1 MTKSE
6 GLSAILQA
14 VMRNSAKAAKD
25 KYYPRWHLAPITGLL
40 NDPNGFCFDGKY
52 YHLFYQWAPLSC
64 EHKNKCWGH
73 WRSKDLITWQH
84 QPIALLPDEFYD
96 KDGCYSGSA
105 VINQGQ
111 LTLCYTGNVKF
122 DDGSRTAWQCL
133 AVENQQ
139 GGFDKLGPVLGLPE
153 GYSGHVRDPK
163 IWQHNDKWY
172 MVLGAQTLDKQG
184 KVLLYRASHLYQW
197 QLIGELAGSHLGGLD
212 DVGYMWECPDLFEL
226 SGHFILLTCPQGIK
240 KEQYRFLNSHSSA
253 YLMGS
258 FDYSTLQFQ
267 HGDLIELDAGFEFY
281 APQTTQVN
289 GRRLLFGWMGVPD
302 GEEMYQP
309 TIANGWI
316 HQMTCP
322 RELQISEGQL
332 YQQPVKELQQ
342 LRQNVQYWQG
352 IADDAPEINGFCVEL
367 EVELIDSLLIQFSD
381 SLELTIENNQAIL
394 KRRSVKNGEWQSRF
408 WSGDIKHL
416 QILCDSSSVEI
427 FFNHGLGV
435 MSSRFFPSAKQI
447 INFSGKNT
455 IKLTTWQ
462 LNDALFS

>member
-1 MTKSE
+1 MTQSE

-14 VMRNSAKAAKD
+14 VMRNSAKAVKD
-25 KYYPRWHLAPITGLL
+25 KYYPCWHLAPVTGLL
-40 NDPNGFCFDGKY
+40 NDPNGFCFDGEY
-52 YHLFYQWAPLSC
+52 YHLFYQWNPLSC

-105 VINQGQ
+105 VIYQGQ

-122 DDGSRTAWQCL
+122 QDGTRTAWQCL
-133 AVENQQ
+133 AVENKQ

-163 IWQHNDKWY
+163 IWQHNDIWY

-197 QLIGELAGSHLGGLD
+197 LLVGELAGSHLGGLND
-212 DVGYMWECPDLFEL
+212 AGYMWECPDLFEL
-226 SGHFILLTCPQGIK
+226 DGHFILLACPQGIK
-240 KEQYRFLNSHSSA
+240 KEQHRFLNSHPSA
-253 YLMGS
+253 YLIGS

-281 APQTTQVN
+281 APQTTLAN
-289 GRRLLFGWMGVPD
+289 GRRLLFGWLGVPD

-322 RELQISEGQL
+322 RELYIKDNKL
-332 YQQPVKELQQ
+332 YQQPVKELQR
-342 LRQNVQYWQG
+342 LRQKSVYWQG
-352 IADDAPEINGFCVEL
+352 LADDAPDINGFSFEL
-367 EVELIDSLLIQFSD
+367 EIELFGSLAIHFSD
-381 SLELTIENNQAIL
+381 TLALIIENNQAEL

-408 WSGDIKHL
+408 WSGDITHL
-416 QILCDSSSVEI
+416 QILCDNSSVEI
-427 FFNHGLGV
+427 FFNGGAGV
-435 MSSRFFPSAKQI
+435 MSSRFFSSENQTIYLLGKDP
-447 INFSGKNT
+447 IN
-455 IKLTTWQ
+455 LTTWQ
-462 LNDALFS
+462 LKNALPS

>member
-6 GLSAILQA
+6 GLSAILHA
-14 VMRNSAKAAKD
+14 VMCNSAKAVKD
-25 KYYPRWHLAPITGLL
+25 KYYPCWHLAPVTGLL
-40 NDPNGFCFDGKY
+40 NDPNGFCFDGEY
-52 YHLFYQWAPLSC
+52 YHLFYQWNPLSC

-105 VINQGQ
+105 VIYQGQ

-122 DDGSRTAWQCL
+122 QDGTRTAWQCL
-133 AVENQQ
+133 AVENKQ

-163 IWQHNDKWY
+163 IWQHNDIWY

-197 QLIGELAGSHLGGLD
+197 QSVGELAGSHLGGLND
-212 DVGYMWECPDLFEL
+212 AGYMWECPDLFEL
-226 SGHFILLTCPQGIK
+226 DGHFILLACPQGIK
-240 KEQYRFLNSHSSA
+240 KEQHRFLNSHPSA
-253 YLMGS
+253 YLIGS

-281 APQTTQVN
+281 APQTTLAN

-309 TIANGWI
+309 TIANDWI

-322 RELQISEGQL
+322 RELHIKENKL

-342 LRQNVQYWQG
+342 LRQKPVYWQG
-352 IADDAPEINGFCVEL
+352 LADDAPDINGFSFEL
-367 EVELIDSLLIQFSD
+367 EVELFGSLAIHFSD
-381 SLELTIENNQAIL
+381 TLALIIENNQAEL
-394 KRRSVKNGEWQSRF
+394 KRLSVKNGEWQSRF
-408 WSGDIKHL
+408 WSGDITHL
-416 QILCDSSSVEI
+416 QILCDNSSVEI
-427 FFNHGLGV
+427 FFNGGAGV
-435 MSSRFFPSAKQI
+435 MSSRFFSSENQTIYFLGKDP
-447 INFSGKNT
+447 IN
-455 IKLTTWQ
+455 LTTWQ
-462 LNDALFS
+462 LKNALPS

>member
-14 VMRNSAKAAKD
+14 VMRNSAKAVKD
-25 KYYPRWHLAPITGLL
+25 KYYPCWHLAPVTGLL
-40 NDPNGFCFDGKY
+40 NDPNGFCFDGEY
-52 YHLFYQWAPLSC
+52 YHLFYQWNPLSC

-73 WRSKDLITWQH
+73 WHSKDLITWQH

-105 VINQGQ
+105 VIYQGQ

-122 DDGSRTAWQCL
+122 QDGTRTAWQCL
-133 AVENQQ
+133 AVENKQ

-163 IWQHNDKWY
+163 IWQHNDIWY

-197 QLIGELAGSHLGGLD
+197 QLVGELAGSYLGGLND
-212 DVGYMWECPDLFEL
+212 AGYMWECPDLFEL
-226 SGHFILLTCPQGIK
+226 DGHFILLACPQGIK
-240 KEQYRFLNSHSSA
+240 KEQHRFLNSHPSA
-253 YLMGS
+253 YLIGS

-281 APQTTQVN
+281 APQTTLAN

-309 TIANGWI
+309 TIANDWI

-322 RELQISEGQL
+322 RELHIKENKL

-342 LRQNVQYWQG
+342 LRQKPVYWQG
-352 IADDAPEINGFCVEL
+352 LADDAPAINGFSFEL
-367 EVELIDSLLIQFSD
+367 EVELFGSLAIHFSD
-381 SLELTIENNQAIL
+381 TLALIIENSQAEL
-394 KRRSVKNGEWQSRF
+394 KRRSVKSGEWQSRF
-408 WSGDIKHL
+408 WFGDITHL
-416 QILCDSSSVEI
+416 QILCDNSSVEI
-427 FFNHGLGV
+427 FFNGGAGV
-435 MSSRFFPSAKQI
+435 MSSRFFSSENQTISFLGKDP
-447 INFSGKNT
+447 IN
-455 IKLTTWQ
+455 LTTWQ
-462 LNDALFS
+462 LKNALPS

>member
-1 MTKSE
+1 MTQSE

-14 VMRNSAKAAKD
+14 VMRNSAKAVKD
-25 KYYPRWHLAPITGLL
+25 KYYPCWHLAPVTGLL
-40 NDPNGFCFDGKY
+40 NDPNGFCFDGEY
-52 YHLFYQWAPLSC
+52 YHLFYQWNPLSC

-105 VINQGQ
+105 VIYQGQ

-122 DDGSRTAWQCL
+122 QDGTRTAWQCL
-133 AVENQQ
+133 AVENKQ

-163 IWQHNDKWY
+163 IWQHNDIWY

-197 QLIGELAGSHLGGLD
+197 QLVGELAGSYLGGLND
-212 DVGYMWECPDLFEL
+212 AGYMWECPDLFEL
-226 SGHFILLTCPQGIK
+226 DGHFILLACPQGIK
-240 KEQYRFLNSHSSA
+240 KEQHRFLNSHPSA
-253 YLMGS
+253 YLIGS

-267 HGDLIELDAGFEFY
+267 HDDLIELDAGFEFY
-281 APQTTQVN
+281 APQTTLAN

-309 TIANGWI
+309 TIANDWI

-322 RELQISEGQL
+322 RELHIKENKL

-342 LRQNVQYWQG
+342 LRQKPVYWQG
-352 IADDAPEINGFCVEL
+352 LADDAPDINGFSFEL
-367 EVELIDSLLIQFSD
+367 EVELFGSLAIHFSD
-381 SLELTIENNQAIL
+381 TLALIIENSQAEL

-408 WSGDIKHL
+408 WSGDITHL
-416 QILCDSSSVEI
+416 QILCDNSSVEI
-427 FFNHGLGV
+427 FFNGGAGV
-435 MSSRFFPSAKQI
+435 MSSRFFSSENQTIYFLGKDP
-447 INFSGKNT
+447 IN
-455 IKLTTWQ
+455 LTTWQ
-462 LNDALFS
+462 LKNALPS

>member
-14 VMRNSAKAAKD
+14 VMCNSAKAVKD
-25 KYYPRWHLAPITGLL
+25 KYYPCWHLAPVTGLL
-40 NDPNGFCFDGKY
+40 NDPNGFCFDGEY
-52 YHLFYQWAPLSC
+52 YHLFYQWNPLSC

-105 VINQGQ
+105 VIYQGQ

-122 DDGSRTAWQCL
+122 QDGTRTAWQCL
-133 AVENQQ
+133 AVENKQ

-163 IWQHNDKWY
+163 IWQHNDIWY

-197 QLIGELAGSHLGGLD
+197 QLVGELAGSHLGGLND
-212 DVGYMWECPDLFEL
+212 AGYMWECPDLFEL
-226 SGHFILLTCPQGIK
+226 DGHFILLACPQGIK
-240 KEQYRFLNSHSSA
+240 KEQHRFLNSHPSA
-253 YLMGS
+253 YLIGS

-281 APQTTQVN
+281 APQTTLAN

-309 TIANGWI
+309 TIANDWI

-322 RELQISEGQL
+322 RELHIKENKL

-342 LRQNVQYWQG
+342 LRQKPVYWQG
-352 IADDAPEINGFCVEL
+352 LADDAPDINGFSFEL
-367 EVELIDSLLIQFSD
+367 EVELFGSLAIHFSD
-381 SLELTIENNQAIL
+381 TLALIIENNQAEL

-408 WSGDIKHL
+408 WSGDITHL
-416 QILCDSSSVEI
+416 QILCDNSSVEI
-427 FFNHGLGV
+427 FFNGGAGV
-435 MSSRFFPSAKQI
+435 MSSRFFSSENQTIYFLGKDP
-447 INFSGKNT
+447 IN
-455 IKLTTWQ
+455 LTTWQ
-462 LNDALFS
+462 LKNALPS

>member
-1 MTKSE
+1 MNTNE
-6 GLSAILQA
+6 GLSAILQS
-14 VMRNSAKAAKD
+14 VMRNSAKAIKD
-25 KYYPRWHLAPITGLL
+25 KYYPHWHLAPVTGLL
-40 NDPNGFCFDGKY
+40 NDPNGFCFDGEY
-52 YHLFYQWAPLSC
+52 YHLFYQWNPLSC
-64 EHKNKCWGH
+64 EHKHKCWGH

-105 VINQGQ
+105 AIYQGK

-122 DDGSRTAWQCL
+122 EDGSRTAWQCL

-163 IWQHNDKWY
+163 IWQYNDVWY
-172 MVLGAQTLDKQG
+172 MVLGAQNLDKQG

-197 QLIGELAGSHLGGLD
+197 QLVGELAGSYLGGLAD
-212 DVGYMWECPDLFEL
+212 AGYMWECPDLFEL
-226 SGHFILLTCPQGIK
+226 DDRFILLTCPQGIK
-240 KEQYRFLNSHSSA
+240 REQQRFLNSHSSA
-253 YLMGS
+253 YLIGD

-267 HGDLIELDAGFEFY
+267 HGDLVELDAGFEFY
-281 APQTTQVN
+281 APQTTLAN

-322 RELQISEGQL
+322 RELHIKEGKL

-342 LRQNVQYWQG
+342 LRQKPAYWQG
-352 IADDAPEINGFCVEL
+352 IADDAPDISGFSFEF
-367 EVELIDSLLIQFSD
+367 EVELFGSLTIYFSD
-381 SLELTIENNQAIL
+381 TLALFIEDDQAEL

-427 FFNHGLGV
+427 FFNGGAGV
-435 MSSRFFPSAKQI
+435 MSSRFFPLEKQTI
-447 INFSGKNT
+447 CFLGKDTIN
-455 IKLTTWQ
+455 LTTWP
-462 LNDALFS
+462 LKNALLS

>member
-14 VMRNSAKAAKD
+14 VMCNSAKAVKD
-25 KYYPRWHLAPITGLL
+25 KYYPCWHLAPVTGLL
-40 NDPNGFCFDGKY
+40 NDPNGFCFDGEY
-52 YHLFYQWAPLSC
+52 YHLFYQWNPLSC

-84 QPIALLPDEFYD
+84 QPIALLPDKFYD

-105 VINQGQ
+105 VIYQGQ

-122 DDGSRTAWQCL
+122 QDGTRTAWQCL
-133 AVENQQ
+133 AVENKQ

-163 IWQHNDKWY
+163 IWQHNDIWY

-197 QLIGELAGSHLGGLD
+197 QLVGELAGSHLGGLND
-212 DVGYMWECPDLFEL
+212 AGYMWECPDLFEL
-226 SGHFILLTCPQGIK
+226 DGHFILLACPQGIK
-240 KEQYRFLNSHSSA
+240 KEQHRFLNSHPSA
-253 YLMGS
+253 YLIGS

-281 APQTTQVN
+281 APQTTFAN

-309 TIANGWI
+309 TIANDWI

-322 RELQISEGQL
+322 RELHIKENKL

-342 LRQNVQYWQG
+342 LRQKPVYWQG
-352 IADDAPEINGFCVEL
+352 LADDAPDINGFSFEL
-367 EVELIDSLLIQFSD
+367 EVELFGSLAIHFSD
-381 SLELTIENNQAIL
+381 TLALIIENNQAEL

-408 WSGDIKHL
+408 WSGDITHL
-416 QILCDSSSVEI
+416 QILCDNSSVEI
-427 FFNHGLGV
+427 FFNGGAGV
-435 MSSRFFPSAKQI
+435 MSSRFFSSENQTIYFLGKDP
-447 INFSGKNT
+447 IN
-455 IKLTTWQ
+455 LTTWQ
-462 LNDALFS
+462 LKNALPS

>member
-1 MTKSE
+1 MTKNE
-6 GLSAILQA
+6 GLSAILHA
-14 VMRNSAKAAKD
+14 VMCNSAKAVKD
-25 KYYPRWHLAPITGLL
+25 KYYPCWHLAPVTGLL
-40 NDPNGFCFDGKY
+40 NDPNGFCFDGEY
-52 YHLFYQWAPLSC
+52 YHLFYQWNPLSC

-105 VINQGQ
+105 VIYQGQ

-122 DDGSRTAWQCL
+122 QDGTRTAWQCL
-133 AVENQQ
+133 AVENKQ

-163 IWQHNDKWY
+163 IWQHNDIWY

-197 QLIGELAGSHLGGLD
+197 QLVGELAGSHLGGLND
-212 DVGYMWECPDLFEL
+212 AGYMWECPDLFEL
-226 SGHFILLTCPQGIK
+226 DGHFILLACPQGIK
-240 KEQYRFLNSHSSA
+240 KEQHRFLNSHPSA
-253 YLMGS
+253 YLIGS

-281 APQTTQVN
+281 APQTTLAN

-309 TIANGWI
+309 TIANDWI

-322 RELQISEGQL
+322 RELHIKENKL

-342 LRQNVQYWQG
+342 LRQKPVYWQG
-352 IADDAPEINGFCVEL
+352 LADDAPDINGFSFEL
-367 EVELIDSLLIQFSD
+367 EVELFGSLAIHFSD
-381 SLELTIENNQAIL
+381 TLALIIENNQAEL
-394 KRRSVKNGEWQSRF
+394 KRLSVKNGEWQSRF
-408 WSGDIKHL
+408 WSGDITHL
-416 QILCDSSSVEI
+416 QILCDNSSVEI
-427 FFNHGLGV
+427 FFNGGAGV
-435 MSSRFFPSAKQI
+435 MSSRFFSSENQTIYFLGKDP
-447 INFSGKNT
+447 IN
-455 IKLTTWQ
+455 LTTWQ
-462 LNDALFS
+462 LKNALPS

>member
-1 MTKSE
+1 
-6 GLSAILQA
+6 
-14 VMRNSAKAAKD
+14 
-25 KYYPRWHLAPITGLL
+25 
-40 NDPNGFCFDGKY
+40 
-52 YHLFYQWAPLSC
+52 
-64 EHKNKCWGH
+64 
-73 WRSKDLITWQH
+73 
-84 QPIALLPDEFYD
+84 
-96 KDGCYSGSA
+96 
-105 VINQGQ
+105 
-111 LTLCYTGNVKF
+111 
-122 DDGSRTAWQCL
+122 
-133 AVENQQ
+133 
-139 GGFDKLGPVLGLPE
+139 
-153 GYSGHVRDPK
+153 
-163 IWQHNDKWY
+163 
-172 MVLGAQTLDKQG
+172 
-184 KVLLYRASHLYQW
+184 
-197 QLIGELAGSHLGGLD
+197 
-212 DVGYMWECPDLFEL
+212 
-226 SGHFILLTCPQGIK
+226 
-240 KEQYRFLNSHSSA
+240 
-253 YLMGS
+253 MGS

-322 RELQISEGQL
+322 RELQIREGQL

-435 MSSRFFPSAKQI
+435 MSSRFFPSAKKI